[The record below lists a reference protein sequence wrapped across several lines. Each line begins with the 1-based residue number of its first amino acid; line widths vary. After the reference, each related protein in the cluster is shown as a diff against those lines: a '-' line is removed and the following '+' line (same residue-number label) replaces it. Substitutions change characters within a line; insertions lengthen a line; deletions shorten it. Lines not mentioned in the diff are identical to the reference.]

1 MEPGT
6 KLGHYEIRAKIGA
19 GGMGE
24 VYLAVDTELDRT
36 VAIKILPAALAAD
49 AQRLQRFVQEAK
61 AASALNHPHILTIY
75 EIGVTGNSRFIAT
88 EFIDGDTLRPH
99 IGAGMKLAE
108 VLEITIQA
116 CGALAA
122 AHAAGIIH
130 RDIKPENIMV
140 RRDGYIKLLDF
151 GLAKLTEPKG
161 STTDTEAP
169 TKAMVNTG
177 AGTVMG
183 TANYMSPEQAKG
195 THIDERS
202 DLWSLGAVLYE
213 MVTGHVPFAGETPTE
228 TISLILQKEPAPLV
242 RYANEVP
249 DELERI
255 AAKALTKDREA
266 RYQTAKDML
275 IDLRNLKRK
284 LEVDAEIDRTVPP
297 ELRAA
302 VSTGG
307 APGGSSTASGAVA
320 ATSVAST
327 PHSALS
333 APSASSAEYIAG
345 EIRRHKKGVALLAGF
360 FVVALII
367 AGVFYFSRKKPA
379 LTEKDSVL
387 LADFVNTTGEQVFDG
402 TLKQAL
408 AVQLG
413 QSPFLNIFPDDRV
426 NETLR
431 FMGKAP
437 NERITKD
444 VAKEICARQGL
455 KAMIVGSI
463 AGLGSHYV
471 VTLEA
476 IDAQAG
482 DAIAREQAE
491 AENKEQVLKAL
502 GKAASQLREKLGESL
517 GSIKK
522 YDAPIEQATTSS
534 LEALKAFTQGNEQRN
549 AGNQAE
555 SISFYK
561 RAAELDPNFAMAYA
575 RLGVA
580 YSNQFQ
586 TELGAQ
592 YSQKAYDLRDRVSE
606 RERFYISEKYTSYVS
621 GDREEAVRVLKAW
634 AQSYPN
640 DYIPHNNL
648 AANYSIFGQFE
659 DALKEAREAVRLS
672 PNNTTAQGNYVEGFV
687 KLNRFDEA
695 RQTLEQTLGQNPER
709 GIYHFYNFQLAFIRG
724 DQDTMKKDL
733 DWWSKR
739 PNENDPL
746 DYQAGTSG
754 FYGQWQKAQDF
765 SHRSIEMMISQDRK
779 ENAAQA
785 ETNNSFYEGILG
797 RCSQAKERVA
807 RGLVLSRDRITLASA
822 AMTLAYCNETG
833 QAQSFIDELLRRY
846 PKDTPTIGVLIP
858 MVRAAMEMNRGN
870 AVQAIEVIRPAE
882 RFELGNVA
890 GFWLTYLR
898 GEIYLR
904 QKAGGDAAAAFQKIL
919 DHRGIEPISPLYPLA
934 HLGLARASVLSGD
947 TAKARKEYQDFLA
960 LWKDADPDLPI
971 LQQAKDEYAK
981 LK

>member
-1 MEPGT
+1 MKPGT
-6 KLGHYEIRAKIGA
+6 RLGHYEIRSKIGA

-24 VYLAVDTELDRT
+24 VYLAIDTELDRT
-36 VAIKILPAALAAD
+36 VAIKILPAVLAAD
-49 AQRLQRFVQEAK
+49 GLRLQRFVQEAK

-108 VLEITIQA
+108 VLEVAIQA

-122 AHAAGIIH
+122 AHAAGIVH

-140 RRDGYIKLLDF
+140 RRDGYIKVLDF

-242 RYANEVP
+242 RYAHEVP

-255 AAKALTKDREA
+255 ATKALTKDREE

-275 IDLRNLKRK
+275 IDLRHLKRK

-307 APGGSSTASGAVA
+307 VPGGASTASGAVA
-320 ATSVAST
+320 ATSVAGT
-327 PHSALS
+327 PHGAS
-333 APSASSAEYIAG
+333 SASSAEYIVS
-345 EIRRHKKGVALLAGF
+345 EIRRHKKGAALIAALLIAGLAVGGF
-360 FVVALII
+360 F
-367 AGVFYFSRKKPA
+367 YFLRKKPA
-379 LTEKDSVL
+379 LTEKDTVL
-387 LADFVNTTGEQVFDG
+387 LADFVNTTGEPVFDG

-413 QSPFLNIFPDDRV
+413 QSPFLNIFPDERV

-431 FMGKAP
+431 FMGKPP

-444 VAKEICARQGL
+444 VAKEICTRQGL

-463 AGLGSHYV
+463 ASLGSHYV
-471 VTLEA
+471 VTIEA
-476 IDAQAG
+476 ISAQAG

-491 AENKEQVLKAL
+491 ADNKEQVLKAL

-522 YDAPIEQATTSS
+522 FDAPIEQATTSS
-534 LEALKAFTQGNEQRN
+534 LEALKAFTQGNEQRIV
-549 AGNQAE
+549 GNQPE
-555 SISFYK
+555 SIPFYK
-561 RAAELDPNFAMAYA
+561 RAIELDPNFAMAYA
-575 RLGVA
+575 RLAVI
-580 YSNQFQ
+580 YNNQFQ
-586 TELGAQ
+586 TELAAQ

-606 RERFYISEKYTSYVS
+606 REKFYISEKYASYVT
-621 GDREEAVRVLKAW
+621 GDRDEATNVLKAW

-648 AANYSIFGQFE
+648 AVNYSLIGQFE
-659 DALKEAREAVRLS
+659 DALKESREAIRLS
-672 PNNTTAQGNYVEGFV
+672 PNNTTSLGNYVENFI

-695 RQTLEQTLGQNPER
+695 RQVLEQTLGQNPDR
-709 GIYHFYNFQLAFIRG
+709 PIYRYYSFQLAFLLG
-724 DQDTMKKDL
+724 DQDTMKRDL
-733 DWWSKR
+733 DWWAKR
-739 PNENDPL
+739 PTDSDPL
-746 DYQAGTSG
+746 DYQAGVSA
-754 FYGQWQKAQDF
+754 FYGQWHKALDF
-765 SHRSIEMMISQDRK
+765 SQRSIEMMIRQDRK
-779 ENAAQA
+779 ENAGQN
-785 ETNNSFYEGILG
+785 ETLNSFFEAILG
-797 RCSQAKERVA
+797 RCPEAKGRVT
-807 RGLVLSRDRITLASA
+807 RGVALSRDRIGLATA
-822 AMTLAYCNETG
+822 AMTLAYCNELG
-833 QAQSFIDELLRRY
+833 QSQSFVDELQKRF
-846 PKDTPTIGVLIP
+846 PKDTPTIGLLIP
-858 MVRAAMEMNRGN
+858 MVRATMEMNRGN
-870 AVQAIEVIRPAE
+870 TAQAIEILRPAG
-882 RFELGNVA
+882 RFELGNIA
-890 GFWLTYLR
+890 GFWLTYIR
-898 GEIYLR
+898 GEVYLR
-904 QKAGGDAAAAFQKIL
+904 QKSGKDAAAAFQKIL

-960 LWKDADPDLPI
+960 LWKDADADLP
-971 LQQAKDEYAK
+971 LVQQAKDEYAK

>member
-1 MEPGT
+1 MSSPLSSGT
-6 KLGHYEIRAKIGA
+6 RLGHYEIRSKIGA

-24 VYLAVDTELDRT
+24 VYLAIDTELDRT

-49 AQRLQRFVQEAK
+49 GQRLQRFIQEAK

-75 EIGVTGNSRFIAT
+75 EIGVTGDSRFIAT

-108 VLEITIQA
+108 VLEIAIQA
-116 CGALAA
+116 CGALSA

-140 RRDGYIKLLDF
+140 RRDGYIKVLDF

-161 STTDTEAP
+161 STTDNEAP

-195 THIDERS
+195 THVDERS

-228 TISLILQKEPAPLV
+228 TISLILQREPAPLV
-242 RYANEVP
+242 RYAHEVP

-255 AAKALTKDREA
+255 AAKALTKDREE

-275 IDLRNLKRK
+275 IDLRHLKRK

-302 VSTGG
+302 VLTGG
-307 APGGSSTASGAVA
+307 HGTATASGAVA
-320 ATSVAST
+320 ATAVAST
-327 PHSALS
+327 SHG
-333 APSASSAEYIAG
+333 ASSAEYIVS
-345 EIRRHKKGVALLAGF
+345 EIRRHKTGAVLIAALLIVGVA
-360 FVVALII
+360 VAAFL
-367 AGVFYFSRKKPA
+367 YFSRKKPA
-379 LTEKDSVL
+379 LTEKDTVL
-387 LADFVNTTGEQVFDG
+387 LADFVNTTGEPVFDG

-413 QSPFLNIFPDDRV
+413 QSPFLNIFPDERV

-431 FMGKAP
+431 FMGRAP

-444 VAKEICARQGL
+444 VAKEICARQGI

-476 IDAQAG
+476 INAQAG

-502 GKAASQLREKLGESL
+502 GQAASQLREKLGESL
-517 GSIKK
+517 SSIKK
-522 YDAPIEQATTSS
+522 FDAPIEQATTSS
-534 LEALKAFTQGNEQRN
+534 LEALKAFSQGNEQRTV
-549 AGNQAE
+549 GNQAE
-555 SISFYK
+555 AISFFK
-561 RAAELDPNFAMAYA
+561 RAVELDPNFAMAYA
-575 RLGVA
+575 RLAVA

-586 TELGAQ
+586 TELAAQ

-606 RERFYISEKYTSYVS
+606 RERFYISEKYTSYVT
-621 GDREEAVRVLKAW
+621 GDREEAINVLKAW
-634 AQSYPN
+634 TQSYPN

-648 AANYSIFGQFE
+648 SANYSLFGQYE
-659 DALKEAREAVRLS
+659 DALKESREAVRLS
-672 PNNTTAQGNYVEGFV
+672 PNNTTAQGNYVEGFI

-709 GIYHFYNFQLAFIRG
+709 GIYHFYSYELAFMRG

-733 DWWSKR
+733 DWWTKR
-739 PNENDPL
+739 PNETDPL
-746 DYQAGTSG
+746 EYQVGTAS

-765 SHRSIEMMISQDRK
+765 SRRSIEMMLAQDRK
-779 ENAAQA
+779 ENAGQT
-785 ETNNSFYEGILG
+785 ETFISFFEAVLG
-797 RCSQAKERVA
+797 RCQQAKERVA
-807 RGLVLSRDRITLASA
+807 RGLALSRDRISLGSA
-822 AMTLAYCNETG
+822 ALTLAYCNDPG
-833 QAQSFIDELLRRY
+833 QAQSLADELQKRF

-858 MVRAAMEMNRGN
+858 MFRATMEMNRGN
-870 AVQAIEVIRPAE
+870 TAQAIEILRPAG

-890 GFWLTYLR
+890 GFWMTYIR
-898 GEIYLR
+898 GQIYLR
-904 QKAGGDAAAAFQKIL
+904 QKAGNEAAAAFQKIL
-919 DHRGIEPISPLYPLA
+919 DHRGIEPMSPLYPLA

-960 LWKDADPDLPI
+960 VWKDADSDLPV
-971 LQQAKDEYAK
+971 LQQAKDEYEK

>member
-1 MEPGT
+1 
-6 KLGHYEIRAKIGA
+6 
-19 GGMGE
+19 
-24 VYLAVDTELDRT
+24 
-36 VAIKILPAALAAD
+36 
-49 AQRLQRFVQEAK
+49 
-61 AASALNHPHILTIY
+61 
-75 EIGVTGNSRFIAT
+75 
-88 EFIDGDTLRPH
+88 
-99 IGAGMKLAE
+99 GMKLAE

-327 PHSALS
+327 PHSGLS

-502 GKAASQLREKLGESL
+502 GKAVSQLREKLGESL

-754 FYGQWQKAQDF
+754 FYGQWQKAQEF

-797 RCSQAKERVA
+797 RCPQAKERVA

-833 QAQSFIDELLRRY
+833 QAQSFIDELLKRY
-846 PKDTPTIGVLIP
+846 PKDTPNVGVIVP
-858 MVRAAMEMNRGN
+858 MARAAIEMNRGN
-870 AVQAIEVIRPAE
+870 YAQANEMLDPTN

>member
-1 MEPGT
+1 MKPGT
-6 KLGHYEIRAKIGA
+6 KLGHYVIRSKIGA

-24 VYLAVDTELDRT
+24 VYLAIDTELDRT

-108 VLEITIQA
+108 VLEIAIQA

-140 RRDGYIKLLDF
+140 RRDGYIKVLDF

-228 TISLILQKEPAPLV
+228 TISLILQKEPAPLI

-255 AAKALTKDREA
+255 ATKALTKDREE

-284 LEVDAEIDRTVPP
+284 LEVNAEIDRTVPP

-307 APGGSSTASGAVA
+307 APGGGSTASGAMA
-320 ATSVAST
+320 ATLVAST
-327 PHSALS
+327 AH
-333 APSASSAEYIAG
+333 ASSAEYIVS
-345 EIRRHKKGVALLAGF
+345 EIRRHKKGAVLIAALLVAGLFVAGF
-360 FVVALII
+360 F
-367 AGVFYFSRKKPA
+367 YFSHKQPA
-379 LTEKDSVL
+379 LTEKDTVL
-387 LADFVNTTGEQVFDG
+387 LADFVNTTGEPVFDG

-413 QSPFLNIFPDDRV
+413 QSPFLNIFPDERV

-444 VAKEICARQGL
+444 VAKEICARQGI
-455 KAMIVGSI
+455 KAMIIGSI
-463 AGLGSHYV
+463 AGLGSHYI

-476 IDAQAG
+476 INAQAG
-482 DAIAREQAE
+482 DAIAREQSE
-491 AENKEQVLKAL
+491 ADNKEQVLKAL

-522 YDAPIEQATTSS
+522 FDAPIEQATTSS
-534 LEALKAFTQGNEQRN
+534 LEALKAFSLGNEQRVS
-549 AGNQAE
+549 GNQTE
-555 SISFYK
+555 SIPFYK
-561 RAAELDPNFAMAYA
+561 RAVELDPNFALAYA
-575 RLGVA
+575 RLAVA
-580 YSNQFQ
+580 YNNQFQ
-586 TELGAQ
+586 TELAAQ

-606 RERFYISEKYTSYVS
+606 RERFYISEKYTSYVT
-621 GDREEAVRVLKAW
+621 GDREEAVNVLKAW
-634 AQSYPN
+634 EQSYPN

-648 AANYSIFGQFE
+648 AVNYSLFGQFE
-659 DALKEAREAVRLS
+659 EALKESREAVRLS
-672 PNNTTAQGNYVEGFV
+672 PNNTTAQGNYVENFI

-695 RQTLEQTLGQNPER
+695 RQVLEQTLGQNPDR
-709 GIYHFYNFQLAFIRG
+709 PTYRFYSSQLAFIRG
-724 DQDTMKKDL
+724 DQETLKRDL
-733 DWWSKR
+733 DWFAKR
-739 PNENDPL
+739 PTDTDPL
-746 DYQAGTSG
+746 DFQAGTSA
-754 FYGQWQKAQDF
+754 FYGQWQKAMDF
-765 SHRSIEMMISQDRK
+765 SRRSIEMMISQDRK
-779 ENAAQA
+779 ENAGQT
-785 ETNNSFYEGILG
+785 ETYTSFFEAVLG
-797 RCSQAKERVA
+797 RCPQAKEGVT
-807 RGLVLSRDRITLASA
+807 RGLALSRDRI
-822 AMTLAYCNETG
+822 G
-833 QAQSFIDELLRRY
+833 
-846 PKDTPTIGVLIP
+846 
-858 MVRAAMEMNRGN
+858 
-870 AVQAIEVIRPAE
+870 
-882 RFELGNVA
+882 LG
-890 GFWLTYLR
+890 T
-898 GEIYLR
+898 
-904 QKAGGDAAAAFQKIL
+904 
-919 DHRGIEPISPLYPLA
+919 
-934 HLGLARASVLSGD
+934 
-947 TAKARKEYQDFLA
+947 
-960 LWKDADPDLPI
+960 
-971 LQQAKDEYAK
+971 
-981 LK
+981 

>member
-1 MEPGT
+1 MSSPLSSGT
-6 KLGHYEIRAKIGA
+6 KLGHYQIRSKIGA

-24 VYLAVDTELDRT
+24 VYLAIDTELDRT
-36 VAIKILPAALAAD
+36 VAIKILPADLASD
-49 AQRLQRFVQEAK
+49 TQRLQRFVQEAK
-61 AASALNHPHILTIY
+61 AASALNHPHIITIY
-75 EIGVTGNSRFIAT
+75 EIGATENSRFIAT

-108 VLEITIQA
+108 VLEISIQA

-122 AHAAGIIH
+122 AHAAGIVH

-140 RRDGYIKLLDF
+140 RRDGYIKVLDF

-195 THIDERS
+195 TQVDERT

-242 RYANEVP
+242 RYAHEVP

-255 AAKALTKDREA
+255 ATKALTKNREE

-275 IDLRNLKRK
+275 IDLRHLKRK

-307 APGGSSTASGAVA
+307 LPAGSSTASGTVP
-320 ATSVAST
+320 ATSMAST
-327 PHSALS
+327 PH
-333 APSASSAEYIAG
+333 ASSAEYIVS
-345 EIRRHKKGVALLAGF
+345 EIRRHKKGASLIAGLLI
-360 FVVALII
+360 VALIV
-367 AGVFYFSRKKPA
+367 AGFLFFSRKRQT
-379 LTEKDSVL
+379 LTEKDTVL
-387 LADFVNTTGEQVFDG
+387 LADFVNTTGEPVFDG

-413 QSPFLNIFPDDRV
+413 QSPFLNIFPDERV

-431 FMGKAP
+431 FMGKAA

-444 VAKEICARQGL
+444 VAKEICARQGI

-476 IDAQAG
+476 INAQAG

-534 LEALKAFTQGNEQRN
+534 LEALKAFTQGNDQRT

-555 SISFYK
+555 AISFYK
-561 RAAELDPNFAMAYA
+561 RAVELDPNFAMAYA
-575 RLGVA
+575 RLAVA

-586 TELGAQ
+586 TELAAQ

-606 RERFYISEKYTSYVS
+606 RERFYISEKFTSYVS
-621 GDREEAVRVLKAW
+621 GDREEAINVLKAW
-634 AQSYPN
+634 TQSYPN

-648 AANYSIFGQFE
+648 SANYSLLGQYE
-659 DALKEAREAVRLS
+659 DALKESREAVRLS
-672 PNNTTAQGNYVEGFV
+672 PNNTTAQGNYVEGFI

-709 GIYHFYNFQLAFIRG
+709 GIYHFYSYELAFIRG
-724 DQDTMKKDL
+724 DPDTMKKDL
-733 DWWSKR
+733 DWWTKR
-739 PNENDPL
+739 PTETDPWE
-746 DYQAGTSG
+746 YQAGTAA

-833 QAQSFIDELLRRY
+833 QAQSFIDELLKRY
-846 PKDTPTIGVLIP
+846 PKDTPNVGVVVP
-858 MVRAAMEMNRGN
+858 MARAAIEMNRGN
-870 AVQAIEVIRPAE
+870 YARANEMLGPAN

-904 QKAGGDAAAAFQKIL
+904 QKAGNEAGAAFQKIL
-919 DHRGIEPISPLYPLA
+919 DHRGIEPMSPLYPLA

-947 TAKARKEYQDFLA
+947 AAKARKEYQDFLA
-960 LWKDADPDLPI
+960 FWKDADADLPV

>member
-1 MEPGT
+1 MKPGT
-6 KLGHYEIRAKIGA
+6 RLGHYEIRSKIGA

-24 VYLAVDTELDRT
+24 VYLAIDTELDRT
-36 VAIKILPAALAAD
+36 VAIKILPAVLAAD
-49 AQRLQRFVQEAK
+49 GQRLQRFVQEAK

-108 VLEITIQA
+108 VLEVAIQA

-122 AHAAGIIH
+122 AHAAGIVH

-140 RRDGYIKLLDF
+140 RRDGYIKVLDF

-202 DLWSLGAVLYE
+202 DLWSLGSVLYE

-242 RYANEVP
+242 RYAHEVP

-255 AAKALTKDREA
+255 ATKALTKDREE

-275 IDLRNLKRK
+275 IDLRHLKRK

-307 APGGSSTASGAVA
+307 VPGGSSTASGAVA
-320 ATSVAST
+320 ATSSVSTSPGASS
-327 PHSALS
+327 P
-333 APSASSAEYIAG
+333 SSAEYIVG
-345 EIRRHKKGVALLAGF
+345 EIRRHKKGAALIAALLIVGLAVGGF
-360 FVVALII
+360 L
-367 AGVFYFSRKKPA
+367 YFSRKKAA
-379 LTEKDSVL
+379 LTEKDTVL
-387 LADFVNTTGEQVFDG
+387 LADFVNTTGEPVFDG

-413 QSPFLNIFPDDRV
+413 QSPFLNIFPDERV

-431 FMGKAP
+431 FMGKAV

-463 AGLGSHYV
+463 ASLGSHYV
-471 VTLEA
+471 ITIEA
-476 IDAQAG
+476 INAQAG

-491 AENKEQVLKAL
+491 ADSKEQVLKAL

-534 LEALKAFTQGNEQRN
+534 LEALKAFTQGNEQRT

-555 SISFYK
+555 AITFYK
-561 RAAELDPNFAMAYA
+561 RAVELDPNFAMAYA
-575 RLGVA
+575 RLAVA

-586 TELGAQ
+586 TELAAQ
-592 YSQKAYDLRDRVSE
+592 YSQKAYDRRDRVSE
-606 RERFYISEKYTSYVS
+606 RERFYISEKYTSYVT
-621 GDREEAVRVLKAW
+621 GDREEAVKVLKAW
-634 AQSYPN
+634 TQSYPN

-648 AANYSIFGQFE
+648 AANYSLFGQFE

-672 PNNTTAQGNYVEGFV
+672 PNNTTAQGNYVEGFI

-695 RQTLEQTLGQNPER
+695 RQTLEQTVGQNPER
-709 GIYHFYNFQLAFIRG
+709 GIYHFFNFELAFIRG

-733 DWWSKR
+733 DWWAKR

-746 DYQAGTSG
+746 DYQAGTAA

-765 SHRSIEMMISQDRK
+765 SHRSIEMMIGQDRK
-779 ENAAQA
+779 ENAGQI
-785 ETNNSFYEGILG
+785 ETYNSFYEGILG
-797 RCSQAKERVA
+797 RCPQAKERVA
-807 RGLVLSRDRITLASA
+807 RGLALSRDRISLASA
-822 AMTLAYCNETG
+822 AMTLAYCNETV
-833 QAQSFIDELLRRY
+833 QAQSFVEELQKRF
-846 PKDTPTIGVLIP
+846 PKDTPSVGVVLP
-858 MVRAAMEMNRGN
+858 MARAAIEMNRSNN
-870 AVQAIEVIRPAE
+870 AQAIEMLGPAN

-904 QKAGGDAAAAFQKIL
+904 QKTGGDAAAAFQKIL
-919 DHRGIEPISPLYPLA
+919 DHRGIEPTSPLYPLA

-947 TAKARKEYQDFLA
+947 MAKARKEYQDFLA
-960 LWKDADPDLPI
+960 LWKDADADLPV

>member
-1 MEPGT
+1 
-6 KLGHYEIRAKIGA
+6 
-19 GGMGE
+19 MGE
-24 VYLAVDTELDRT
+24 VYLAIDTELDRT

-49 AQRLQRFVQEAK
+49 TQRLQRFVQEAK

-140 RRDGYIKLLDF
+140 RRDGYIKVLDF

-202 DLWSLGAVLYE
+202 DLWSLGSVLYE

-242 RYANEVP
+242 RYAHEVP

-255 AAKALTKDREA
+255 ATKALTKDREE

-275 IDLRNLKRK
+275 IDLRHLKRK
-284 LEVDAEIDRTVPP
+284 LELDAEIDRHVPP
-297 ELRAA
+297 DLRAA

-307 APGGSSTASGAVA
+307 VPGGSSTASGAVA
-320 ATSVAST
+320 ATSSVSTSPGASS
-327 PHSALS
+327 P
-333 APSASSAEYIAG
+333 SSAEYIVG
-345 EIRRHKKGVALLAGF
+345 EIRRHKKGAALIAALLIVGLAVGGF
-360 FVVALII
+360 L
-367 AGVFYFSRKKPA
+367 YFSRKKPA

-387 LADFVNTTGEQVFDG
+387 LADFVNTTGEPVFDG

-413 QSPFLNIFPDDRV
+413 QSPFLNIFPDERV

-431 FMGKAP
+431 FMGKAV

-444 VAKEICARQGL
+444 VAKEICARQGI

-476 IDAQAG
+476 VNAQAG
-482 DAIAREQAE
+482 DMIASEQSE
-491 AENKEQVLKAL
+491 AESKEQVLKVL

-522 YDAPIEQATTSS
+522 FDAPIEQATTSS
-534 LEALKAFTQGNEQRN
+534 LDALKAFSQGNEQRV
-549 AGNQAE
+549 AGNQTE
-555 SISFYK
+555 SIPFYK
-561 RAAELDPNFAMAYA
+561 RAVELDPNFAMAYA
-575 RLGVA
+575 RLAVA
-580 YSNQFQ
+580 YNNQFQ
-586 TELGAQ
+586 TELAAQ

-606 RERFYISEKYTSYVS
+606 RERFYISEKYTSYVT
-621 GDREEAVRVLKAW
+621 GDRDEAVKVLKAW
-634 AQSYPN
+634 VQSYPN

-648 AANYSIFGQFE
+648 AVNYSLFGQYE
-659 DALKEAREAVRLS
+659 DALKESRDAVRLS
-672 PNNTTAQGNYVEGFV
+672 PNNTTAQGNYVENFI

-695 RQTLEQTLGQNPER
+695 RQVLEQTLGQNPER
-709 GIYHFYNFQLAFIRG
+709 GMYRFYSSQLAFIRG
-724 DQDTMKKDL
+724 DQDILQREL

-739 PNENDPL
+739 PTETDVL
-746 DYQAGTSG
+746 DYQAGSSA
-754 FYGQWQKAQDF
+754 FYGQWQKSRDF
-765 SHRSIEMMISQDRK
+765 SRRSIGMMLSQDRK
-779 ENAAQA
+779 ENAGQA
-785 ETNNSFYEGILG
+785 ETSNSFFAAVLG
-797 RCSQAKERVA
+797 RCQQSKEAVA
-807 RGLVLSRDRITLASA
+807 RGVALSRDRIGLGSA
-822 AMTLAYCNETG
+822 AMALAYCNELG
-833 QAQSFIDELLRRY
+833 QAQSFVDELQKRF
-846 PKDTPTIGVLIP
+846 PKDTATIAVLIP
-858 MVRAAMEMNRGN
+858 IVRATMEMNRGN
-870 AVQAIEVIRPAE
+870 TAGAIEILRPATRYE
-882 RFELGNVA
+882 FGNVA
-890 GFWLTYLR
+890 GLWVAYIR
-898 GEIYLR
+898 GQINLR
-904 QKAGGDAAAAFQKIL
+904 QSASNEAAAEFQKIL
-919 DHRGIEPISPLYPLA
+919 DHRGIEPSSPLYPLA

-960 LWKDADPDLPI
+960 VWKDADADLPVV
-971 LQQAKDEYAK
+971 QQAKDEYAK

>member
-49 AQRLQRFVQEAK
+49 THRLQRFVQEAK

-75 EIGVTGNSRFIAT
+75 EIGVVGKSRFIAT

-140 RRDGYIKLLDF
+140 RRDGYIKVLDF

-195 THIDERS
+195 THTDERS

-307 APGGSSTASGAVA
+307 APGGLSTASGAVA
-320 ATSVAST
+320 ATSAAAT
-327 PHSALS
+327 PHA
-333 APSASSAEYIAG
+333 ASSAEYIAA
-345 EIRRHKKGVALLAGF
+345 EIRRHKKGAVLIAGLL
-360 FVVALII
+360 VVALIV

-379 LTEKDSVL
+379 LTEKDTVL
-387 LADFVNTTGEQVFDG
+387 LADFVNTTGEPVFDG

-413 QSPFLNIFPDDRV
+413 QSPFLNIFPDERV

-444 VAKEICARQGL
+444 VAREICARQGL
-455 KAMIVGSI
+455 KAMIVSSI

-471 VTLEA
+471 ITIEA
-476 IDAQAG
+476 INAQAG

-517 GSIKK
+517 SSIKK
-522 YDAPIEQATTSS
+522 FDAPIEQATTSS
-534 LEALKAFTQGNEQRN
+534 LEALKAFTQGNEQRI
-549 AGNQAE
+549 AGNQPE
-555 SISFYK
+555 SIPFYK
-561 RAAELDPNFAMAYA
+561 RAIELDPNFAMAYA
-575 RLGVA
+575 RLAVA
-580 YSNQFQ
+580 YNNQFQ
-586 TELGAQ
+586 TEVAAQ

-606 RERFYISEKYTSYVS
+606 RERFYISEKYTSYVT
-621 GDREEAVRVLKAW
+621 GDRDEAINVLKAW
-634 AQSYPN
+634 SQSYPN

-648 AANYSIFGQFE
+648 AVNYSLIGQFE
-659 DALKEAREAVRLS
+659 EALKESREAVRLS
-672 PNNTTAQGNYVEGFV
+672 PNNTTSLGNYVENFI

-695 RQTLEQTLGQNPER
+695 RQVLEQTLGQNPDR
-709 GIYHFYNFQLAFIRG
+709 PIYRFYSSQIAFIQG
-724 DQDTMKKDL
+724 DSDTMKRDL
-733 DWWSKR
+733 DWWAKR
-739 PNENDPL
+739 PTDTDRL
-746 DYQAGTSG
+746 DFLAGTSA
-754 FYGQWQKAQDF
+754 FYGQWHKAMDF
-765 SHRSIEMMISQDRK
+765 SHRSIEIMISQNRK
-779 ENAAQA
+779 ENAGQT
-785 ETNNSFYEGILG
+785 ETFDSFFDGLLG
-797 RCSQAKERVA
+797 RCEIAREGVTRGVA
-807 RGLVLSRDRITLASA
+807 LSRDRIGLGSA
-822 AMTLAYCNETG
+822 AMTLAYCNEL
-833 QAQSFIDELLRRY
+833 AQSQSFVDELQKRF
-846 PKDTPTIGVLIP
+846 PKDTPTIGLLIP
-858 MVRAAMEMNRGN
+858 MVRATMEMNRGN
-870 AVQAIEVIRPAE
+870 TAQAIEILRPAG
-882 RFELGNVA
+882 RFELGNIA
-890 GFWLTYLR
+890 GFWLTYIR
-898 GEIYLR
+898 GEVYLR
-904 QKAGGDAAAAFQKIL
+904 QKAGNEAAAAFQMIL

-947 TAKARKEYQDFLA
+947 TARARKEYQDFLA
-960 LWKDADPDLPI
+960 LWKDADPELPI

>member
-1 MEPGT
+1 MSSPLSSGT
-6 KLGHYEIRAKIGA
+6 KLGHYQIRSKIGA

-24 VYLAVDTELDRT
+24 VYLAIDTELDRT
-36 VAIKILPAALAAD
+36 VAIKILPADLASD
-49 AQRLQRFVQEAK
+49 TQRLQRFVQEAK
-61 AASALNHPHILTIY
+61 AASALNHPHIITIY
-75 EIGVTGNSRFIAT
+75 EIGATESSRFIAT

-108 VLEITIQA
+108 VLEISIQA

-122 AHAAGIIH
+122 AHAAGIVH

-140 RRDGYIKLLDF
+140 RRDGYIKVLDF

-195 THIDERS
+195 TQVDERT

-242 RYANEVP
+242 RYAHEVP

-255 AAKALTKDREA
+255 ATKALTKNREE

-275 IDLRNLKRK
+275 IDLRHLKRK

-307 APGGSSTASGAVA
+307 LPAGSSTASGAVP
-320 ATSVAST
+320 ATSMAST
-327 PHSALS
+327 AH
-333 APSASSAEYIAG
+333 ASSAEYIVS
-345 EIRRHKKGVALLAGF
+345 EIRRHKKGAGLLAA
-360 FVVALII
+360 ALII
-367 AGVFYFSRKKPA
+367 ALVVTGFFYFSHKKQT
-379 LTEKDSVL
+379 LTEKDTVL
-387 LADFVNTTGEQVFDG
+387 LADFVNTTGEPVFDG

-413 QSPFLNIFPDDRV
+413 QSPFLNIFPDERV

-431 FMGKAP
+431 FMGKAA

-444 VAKEICARQGL
+444 VAKEICARQGI
-455 KAMIVGSI
+455 KAMIIGSI
-463 AGLGSHYV
+463 ASLGSHYV

-476 IDAQAG
+476 INAQAG
-482 DAIAREQAE
+482 DTIAREQSE
-491 AENKEQVLKAL
+491 AENKEQVLKSL

-522 YDAPIEQATTSS
+522 YDAPVEQATTSS
-534 LEALKAFTQGNEQRN
+534 LEALKAFSQGNEQRIV
-549 AGNQAE
+549 GNQTEA
-555 SISFYK
+555 ISFYK
-561 RAAELDPNFAMAYA
+561 RAVELDPNFALAYA
-575 RLGVA
+575 RLAVA
-580 YSNQFQ
+580 YDNQFQ
-586 TELGAQ
+586 TELAAQ

-606 RERFYISEKYTSYVS
+606 RERFYISEKYTSYVT
-621 GDREEAVRVLKAW
+621 GDREEAINVLKAW

-648 AANYSIFGQFE
+648 AVNYSLFGQFE
-659 DALKEAREAVRLS
+659 EALKESREALRLS
-672 PNNTTAQGNYVEGFV
+672 PNNTTAQGNYVENFI

-709 GIYHFYNFQLAFIRG
+709 GTYHFYSYQLAFIRG

-733 DWWSKR
+733 DWWTKR
-739 PNENDPL
+739 PNETDPL
-746 DYQAGTSG
+746 DYQAGTAA
-754 FYGQWQKAQDF
+754 FYGQWQKVQDF
-765 SHRSIEMMISQDRK
+765 SRRSIEMMLAQDRK
-779 ENAAQA
+779 ENAGQT
-785 ETNNSFYEGILG
+785 ETFTSFFEAVLG
-797 RCSQAKERVA
+797 RCQQAKERVA
-807 RGLVLSRDRITLASA
+807 RGLALSRDRISLGSA
-822 AMTLAYCNETG
+822 ALTLAYCNDPG
-833 QAQSFIDELLRRY
+833 QAQSLADELQKRF

-858 MVRAAMEMNRGN
+858 MFRATMEMNRGN
-870 AVQAIEVIRPAE
+870 TAQAIEVLRPAG
-882 RFELGNVA
+882 RFESGNA
-890 GFWLTYLR
+890 GGFWVTYIR

-904 QKAGGDAAAAFQKIL
+904 QKAGNDAAEAFQKIL
-919 DHRGIEPISPLYPLA
+919 DHRGIDPMSPLYPLA
-934 HLGLARASVLSGD
+934 YLGLARAAVLSGN

-960 LWKDADPDLPI
+960 LWKDADGDLPV

>member
-1 MEPGT
+1 MSSPVKAGT
-6 KLGHYEIRAKIGA
+6 KLGHYEIRSKIGA

-24 VYLAVDTELDRT
+24 VYLAIDTELDRT
-36 VAIKILPAALAAD
+36 VAIKILPTALAAD

-108 VLEITIQA
+108 VLEIAIQA

-140 RRDGYIKLLDF
+140 RRDGYIKVLDF

-242 RYANEVP
+242 RYAHEVP

-255 AAKALTKDREA
+255 ATKALTKDREE

-275 IDLRNLKRK
+275 IDLRHLKRK

-320 ATSVAST
+320 ATSVPST
-327 PHSALS
+327 PHG
-333 APSASSAEYIAG
+333 ASSAEYIVS
-345 EIRRHKKGVALLAGF
+345 EIRRHKKAAVLIAGIVIVA
-360 FVVALII
+360 VVA
-367 AGVFYFSRKKPA
+367 AGLFYLSRKKPA
-379 LTEKDSVL
+379 LTEKDTVL
-387 LADFVNTTGEQVFDG
+387 LADFVNTTGEPVFDG

-413 QSPFLNIFPDDRV
+413 QSPFLNIFPDERV

-431 FMGKAP
+431 FMGKAA

-455 KAMIVGSI
+455 KAMIIGSI
-463 AGLGSHYV
+463 ASLGSHYV
-471 VTLEA
+471 VTIEA
-476 IDAQAG
+476 INAQAG
-482 DAIAREQAE
+482 DAIAREQSE

-522 YDAPIEQATTSS
+522 FDAPIEQATTSS
-534 LEALKAFTQGNEQRN
+534 LEALKAFSQGNEQRII
-549 AGNQAE
+549 GNQAE
-555 SISFYK
+555 SIPFYK
-561 RAAELDPNFAMAYA
+561 RAVELDPNFALAYA
-575 RLGVA
+575 RLAVA
-580 YSNQFQ
+580 YNNQFQ
-586 TELGAQ
+586 TELAAQ

-606 RERFYISEKYTSYVS
+606 RERFYISEKYTSYVT
-621 GDREEAVRVLKAW
+621 GDREEAVNVLKAW

-648 AANYSIFGQFE
+648 AVNYSLFGQFE
-659 DALKEAREAVRLS
+659 DALKESREAVRLS
-672 PNNTTAQGNYVEGFV
+672 PNNTTAQGNYVENFI

-695 RQTLEQTLGQNPER
+695 RQVLEQTLGQNPDR
-709 GIYHFYNFQLAFIRG
+709 PTYRFYSFQLAFIRG
-724 DQDTMKKDL
+724 DQDTMKREL

-739 PNENDPL
+739 PAETDVL
-746 DYQAGTSG
+746 DYQAGTSA
-754 FYGQWQKAQDF
+754 FYGQWQKARDF
-765 SHRSIEMMISQDRK
+765 SRRSIEMMLSQERK
-779 ENAAQA
+779 ENAGQT
-785 ETNNSFYEGILG
+785 ETFLSFFEAVLG
-797 RCSQAKERVA
+797 RCPQAKEGVA
-807 RGLVLSRDRITLASA
+807 RGVALSRDRIGLGSA
-822 AMTLAYCNETG
+822 AMALAYCNELG
-833 QAQSFIDELLRRY
+833 QAQSFADELQKRF
-846 PKDTPTIGVLIP
+846 PKDTPTIGVLTP
-858 MVRAAMEMNRGN
+858 MVRAAREMNRGN
-870 AVQAIEVIRPAE
+870 SAQAIEILRPAS

-890 GFWLTYLR
+890 GFWMTYIR

-904 QKAGGDAAAAFQKIL
+904 QKAGSDAAAAFQKIL
-919 DHRGIEPISPLYPLA
+919 DHRGIEPLSPLYPLA

-960 LWKDADPDLPI
+960 LWKDADADLPVW
-971 LQQAKDEYAK
+971 QQAQDEYAK

>member
-1 MEPGT
+1 MKPGT
-6 KLGHYEIRAKIGA
+6 KLAHYEIRSKIGA

-108 VLEITIQA
+108 VLEIAIQA

-242 RYANEVP
+242 RYAHEVP

-255 AAKALTKDREA
+255 ATKALTKNREE

-275 IDLRNLKRK
+275 IDLRHLKRK

-307 APGGSSTASGAVA
+307 VPGGAATASGAVA

-327 PHSALS
+327 PH
-333 APSASSAEYIAG
+333 ASSAEYIVS
-345 EIRRHKKGVALLAGF
+345 EIRRHRKGALLIGALLIAALAVGGF
-360 FVVALII
+360 
-367 AGVFYFSRKKPA
+367 FYFSGKKAA
-379 LTEKDSVL
+379 LTEKDTVL
-387 LADFVNTTGEQVFDG
+387 LADFVNTTGEPVFDG

-413 QSPFLNIFPDDRV
+413 QSPFLNIFPDERV

-444 VAKEICARQGL
+444 VAKEICVRQGI

-471 VTLEA
+471 VTIEA
-476 IDAQAG
+476 INAQAG

-502 GKAASQLREKLGESL
+502 GKATSQLREKLGESL
-517 GSIKK
+517 SSIKK
-522 YDAPIEQATTSS
+522 FDAPIEQATTSS
-534 LEALKAFTQGNEQRN
+534 LEALKAFSQGNEQRI
-549 AGNQAE
+549 AGNQTE
-555 SISFYK
+555 SIPFYK
-561 RAAELDPNFAMAYA
+561 RAVELDPNFALAYA
-575 RLGVA
+575 RLAVA

-586 TELGAQ
+586 TELAAQ

-606 RERFYISEKYTSYVS
+606 RERFYISEKYTSYVT
-621 GDREEAVRVLKAW
+621 GDREEAVKVLKAW

-648 AANYSIFGQFE
+648 AVNYSLFGQYE
-659 DALKEAREAVRLS
+659 DALKESREAVRLS
-672 PNNTTAQGNYVEGFV
+672 PNNTTAQGNYVENFI

-695 RQTLEQTLGQNPER
+695 RQVLDQTLGQNPER
-709 GIYHFYNFQLAFIRG
+709 GMYRFYSSQLAFIRG
-724 DQDTMKKDL
+724 DQDILKREL

-739 PNENDPL
+739 PTETDAL
-746 DYQAGTSG
+746 DYQAGTSA
-754 FYGQWQKAQDF
+754 FYGQWQKSRDF
-765 SHRSIEMMISQDRK
+765 SRRSIEMMLSQDRK
-779 ENAAQA
+779 ENAGQA
-785 ETNNSFYEGILG
+785 ETSNSFFEAVLG
-797 RCSQAKERVA
+797 RCQQSKEAVA
-807 RGLVLSRDRITLASA
+807 RGVALSRDRIGLGSA
-822 AMTLAYCNETG
+822 AMALAYCNELG
-833 QAQSFIDELLRRY
+833 QAQSFVDELQKRF
-846 PKDTPTIGVLIP
+846 PKDTATIAVLIP
-858 MVRAAMEMNRGN
+858 MVRATMEMNRGN
-870 AVQAIEVIRPAE
+870 TAGAIEILRPAT
-882 RFELGNVA
+882 RFEFGNVA
-890 GFWLTYLR
+890 GVGLTYIH
-898 GEIYLR
+898 GQIYLR
-904 QKAGGDAAAAFQKIL
+904 QKAGKEAAAEFQKIL
-919 DHRGIEPISPLYPLA
+919 DHRGIEPSSPLYPLA

-960 LWKDADPDLPI
+960 VWKDADADLPVV
-971 LQQAKDEYAK
+971 QQAKDEYAK

>member
-1 MEPGT
+1 MKPGT
-6 KLGHYEIRAKIGA
+6 KLGHYEIRSKIGA

-24 VYLAVDTELDRT
+24 VYLAIDTELDRT

-75 EIGVTGNSRFIAT
+75 EIGVTGKSRFIAT

-108 VLEITIQA
+108 VLEIAIQA

-140 RRDGYIKLLDF
+140 RRDGYIKVLDF

-195 THIDERS
+195 THIDVRS

-228 TISLILQKEPAPLV
+228 TISLILQKEPAPLI

-255 AAKALTKDREA
+255 ATKALTKDREE

-307 APGGSSTASGAVA
+307 APAGSSTASGAMA
-320 ATSVAST
+320 ATLVAST
-327 PHSALS
+327 PH
-333 APSASSAEYIAG
+333 ASSAEYIVS
-345 EIRRHKKGVALLAGF
+345 EIRRHKKGAVLIAALLIAGLFVAGF
-360 FVVALII
+360 F
-367 AGVFYFSRKKPA
+367 YFSYKKPA
-379 LTEKDSVL
+379 LTEKDTVL
-387 LADFVNTTGEQVFDG
+387 LADFVNTTGEPVFDG

-413 QSPFLNIFPDDRV
+413 QSPFLNIFPDERV

-431 FMGKAP
+431 FMDKAP

-444 VAKEICARQGL
+444 VAKEICARQGI

-471 VTLEA
+471 ITIEA
-476 IDAQAG
+476 INAQAG

-517 GSIKK
+517 SSIKK
-522 YDAPIEQATTSS
+522 FDAPIEQATTSS
-534 LEALKAFTQGNEQRN
+534 LEALKAFTQGNEQRI
-549 AGNQAE
+549 AGNQTE

-561 RAAELDPNFAMAYA
+561 RAVELDPNFAMAYA
-575 RLGVA
+575 RLAVA

-586 TELGAQ
+586 TELAAQ

-621 GDREEAVRVLKAW
+621 GDRVEAINVLKAW
-634 AQSYPN
+634 TQSYPN
-640 DYIPHNNL
+640 DFIPHNNL
-648 AANYSIFGQFE
+648 AANYSMLGQFE
-659 DALKEAREAVRLS
+659 DALKETREAVRLS
-672 PNNTTAQGNYVEGFV
+672 PNNTTAQSNYVEGFV

-709 GIYHFYNFQLAFIRG
+709 GIYHSHSYELAFIRS

-733 DWWSKR
+733 DWWAKR

-746 DYQAGTSG
+746 DYQAGAAG
-754 FYGQWQKAQDF
+754 FYGQWQKASDF
-765 SHRSIEMMISQDRK
+765 FHRSIEMMISKDRK
-779 ENAAQA
+779 ENAAQT
-785 ETNNSFYEGILG
+785 ETINSFFEAVLG
-797 RCSQAKERVA
+797 RCPQAKERTA
-807 RGLVLSRDRITLASA
+807 RGLALSRDRISLATA
-822 AMTLAYCNETG
+822 TMTLAYCNEMG
-833 QAQSFIDELLRRY
+833 QTQSFVDELQKRF
-846 PKDTPTIGVLIP
+846 PKDTPTVGVVLP
-858 MVRAAMEMNRGN
+858 MVRAAIEMNRGN
-870 AVQAIEVIRPAE
+870 NAQAIEMLGPAN
-882 RFELGNVA
+882 RFELGNAA

-919 DHRGIEPISPLYPLA
+919 DHRGIEPLSPLYPLA

-947 TAKARKEYQDFLA
+947 SAKARKEYQDFLA
-960 LWKDADPDLPI
+960 LWKDADADLPI